1 MTAVNGPMPDHLLAL
16 AGDVLQRFRDDM
28 AEQMQQPAMRR
39 RAAVARGLRSSQIR
53 LLSMTPAAGM
63 RVTDLAE
70 RVGMS
75 KQALGEFANE
85 LETRGL
91 MESVR
96 DPADRRVR
104 IVRPTALGR
113 RAVTQAEA
121 VIAAVEQQWRERLG
135 EQRWTELRA
144 LLREAATIGRP
155 ADDANVTRAAATP
168 GPAR

>member
-1 MTAVNGPMPDHLLAL
+1 MTAVNDPTPDHLLAL
-16 AGDVLQRFRDDM
+16 AGAVLQRFREDM
-28 AEQMQQPAMRR
+28 AELMQQPAMRR

-104 IVRPTALGR
+104 IVRPTPLGR
-113 RAVTQAEA
+113 RAVAQAEA

-135 EQRWTELRA
+135 EQRWTELRT
-144 LLREAATIGRP
+144 LLREAATTDRP
-155 ADDANVTRAAATP
+155 GTSIRRAAATP
-168 GPAR
+168 DPAR